1 MKKHIFIIF
10 LSFTSL
16 LGTSK
21 TSNDTLVSNIKESV
35 LEAIPDSSVLTFK
48 EVYSDIKS
56 GLTALGSS
64 LKVGSEHVYE
74 VLVKQQLVNSFT
86 YLGVVI
92 ITILSLISF
101 LKVVKT
107 AKYGSNIYYD
117 SDDEKSRY
125 WVGNRWNLNGTLSI
139 IFGVSSFIGILLT
152 LATFNNMIMGF
163 INPEYG
169 AIKEI
174 LEVIK

>member
-74 VLVKQQLVNSFT
+74 VLIKQQLSNS
-86 YLGVVI
+86 
-92 ITILSLISF
+92 ITGLLMLI
-101 LKVVKT
+101 
-107 AKYGSNIYYD
+107 
-117 SDDEKSRY
+117 
-125 WVGNRWNLNGTLSI
+125 LSI
-139 IFGVSSFIGILLT
+139 ICSIIIIKLAKKAFNEDEELGFITVIFIGIPT
-152 LATFNNMIMGF
+152 MIFLVYELWHMNDIVTGF

>member
-1 MKKHIFIIF
+1 MKNTFFIAF
-10 LSFTSL
+10 LSFISL

-74 VLVKQQLVNSFT
+74 VLVKQQLSNSISE
-86 YLGVVI
+86 LLLI
-92 ITILSLISF
+92 IL
-101 LKVVKT
+101 
-107 AKYGSNIYYD
+107 
-117 SDDEKSRY
+117 
-125 WVGNRWNLNGTLSI
+125 
-139 IFGVSSFIGILLT
+139 GILLIIISVK
-152 LATFNNMIMGF
+152 LCIYNNKIHQELGK
-163 INPEYG
+163 NKDKYYCDRADSANG
-169 AIKEI
+169 V
-174 LEVIK
+174 LSVIFFYLV

>member
-1 MKKHIFIIF
+1 MKKYIFIAF

-35 LEAIPDSSVLTFK
+35 SEAIPDSSALTFK

-74 VLVKQQLVNSFT
+74 VLVRQQLVNSLT
-86 YLGVVI
+86 YLSILV
-92 ITILSLISF
+92 ITILFFICF
-101 LKVVKT
+101 FKVIKT
-107 AKYGSNIYYD
+107 AKYGSHIYND
-117 SDDEKSRY
+117 SDNKESRY
-125 WVGNRWNLNGTLSI
+125 WIGNRWNLNGTLSI
-139 IFGVSSFIGILLT
+139 IFGLISFIGIVLSISS
-152 LATFNNMIMGF
+152 FNDMIMGF

>member
-1 MKKHIFIIF
+1 MKKYIFITF
-10 LSFTSL
+10 LSFISL
-16 LGTSK
+16 LSISK

-74 VLVKQQLVNSFT
+74 VLIKQQLSNS
-86 YLGVVI
+86 
-92 ITILSLISF
+92 ITGLLMLI
-101 LKVVKT
+101 
-107 AKYGSNIYYD
+107 
-117 SDDEKSRY
+117 
-125 WVGNRWNLNGTLSI
+125 LSI
-139 IFGVSSFIGILLT
+139 ICSIIIIKLAKKAFNEDEELGMITVIFIGIPT
-152 LATFNNMIMGF
+152 MIFLVYELWHMNDIVTGF

>member
-1 MKKHIFIIF
+1 MKKQTMKKYIFIAF
-10 LSFTSL
+10 LSFISL

-21 TSNDTLVSNIKESV
+21 TSNDTVVSNIKESV
-35 LEAIPDSSVLTFK
+35 LKAIPDSSLLTFK
-48 EVYSDIKS
+48 EVYSDTKS

-74 VLVKQQLVNSFT
+74 VLIKQQLSNS
-86 YLGVVI
+86 
-92 ITILSLISF
+92 ITGLLM
-101 LKVVKT
+101 L
-107 AKYGSNIYYD
+107 
-117 SDDEKSRY
+117 
-125 WVGNRWNLNGTLSI
+125 LLSI
-139 IFGVSSFIGILLT
+139 ICLIIIIKITKKAINKNKDLGMVTVVFIGIPT
-152 LATFNNMIMGF
+152 MIFLVYELWHMNDIVTGF